1 MEASPARLEEV
12 KQSRRRRAEQQLSQ
26 QAALA
31 DLIGEKVGVMVVQGV
46 EATLSERFN
55 QPLVEPVAG
64 RVGFQDLIRP
74 ASPAAG
80 ANFTYTVGGDK
91 VLWPLSVMC
100 RLTTSAAVGDRTLA
114 LEYQDSDGVRYLV
127 AGAPVVASASDS
139 RSWVWHPNAGETSW
153 PVEDAVISPL
163 PQQHLYATNRL
174 VLRIGGAD
182 VADQLDQVRI
192 SAWVYPT

>member
-1 MEASPARLEEV
+1 VEAHALRVEEV
-12 KQSRRRRAEQQLSQ
+12 KRSRERRAQQQLSQ

-31 DLIGEKVGVMVVQGV
+31 DLMVERFAPVVVQGV
-46 EATLSERFN
+46 ESLLSDKFN
-55 QPLVEPVAG
+55 QPLVAPVAG
-64 RVGFQDLIRP
+64 RVGYQDLLRP

-80 ANFTYTVGGDK
+80 ANFTYTVSGDK
-91 VLWPLSVMC
+91 VLWPLSVMA
-100 RLTTSAAVGDRTLA
+100 RLTTSAVAGDRTLA

-127 AGAPVVASASDS
+127 AGAPVVVSNSDT

-182 VADQLDQVRI
+182 GGDQLDQVRI